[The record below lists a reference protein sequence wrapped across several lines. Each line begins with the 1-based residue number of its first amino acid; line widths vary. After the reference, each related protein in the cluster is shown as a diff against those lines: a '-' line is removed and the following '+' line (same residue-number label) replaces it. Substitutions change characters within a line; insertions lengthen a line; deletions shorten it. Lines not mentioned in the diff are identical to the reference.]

1 MVYDLFQERYLMKCH
16 LLDSYRRS
24 DNIGAINIVDRPDSA
39 NVTWFRS
46 KDYDRSGAISF
57 QVSWIS
63 KHNTIW

>member
-1 MVYDLFQERYLMKCH
+1 MGYYVFQENDSMKCY

-57 QVSWIS
+57 QVSWIL
-63 KHNTIW
+63 

>member
-1 MVYDLFQERYLMKCH
+1 MVHYVFQENDLMKYH

-57 QVSWIS
+57 QVLWILL
-63 KHNTIW
+63 T